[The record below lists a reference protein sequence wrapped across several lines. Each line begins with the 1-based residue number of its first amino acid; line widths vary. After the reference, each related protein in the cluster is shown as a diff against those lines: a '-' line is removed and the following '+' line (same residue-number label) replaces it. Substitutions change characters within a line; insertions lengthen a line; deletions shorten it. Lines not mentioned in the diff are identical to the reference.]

1 MTTKPY
7 VLILFSLLC
16 LTLTGVAQQGTGLD
30 EALPQ
35 DFDALEEIRDVLH
48 EAEFPLTQEQEQA
61 LRPIVDSRPE
71 SQRGAVIDGVRRDA
85 ADILTPDQDGVLLR
99 VEAGR
104 ILLADGV
111 EGLRALLAQ
120 AEAPALTFDQETQ
133 VQAVYDAHER
143 ALRELLQEES
153 VGPDAVEAEKRAL
166 EEQLLLASLKF
177 LNPTQ
182 RVALVGSVAAEA
194 LASNSDLPEDE
205 DELREYLGDLV
216 SPAGG
221 GGGGGGFGGGR
232 GGGGDR
238 GGRGGRGGGGIVID
252 GFGGGRMPNRDEIQE
267 IRINENAF
275 TAEQSEQSRGRTEII
290 TRGGTGRFNG
300 DVTFDFA
307 DESLDARNAFAAF
320 RPPYQQRNFRANVSG
335 PIIRNRLTLT
345 FSLNNNTN
353 EDGNTLRAIT
363 PDGLINAAVTNPS
376 VNRGVTTRATAQL
389 TENNVFNFSY
399 SYGTNDRKNNGVGGF
414 GLPEQGSNSFGDNFN
429 FQVKET
435 SVLSRS
441 FNNEVRFR
449 VGGFTR
455 ENRPIT
461 VAPHITVTDA
471 FRSGGSTRNS
481 ENDTRNYEFGDLLV
495 YTGQR
500 LSMKMGFEGEYAT
513 DASISRDRFNGSF
526 TFSRLDCDTD
536 PENDDPC
543 AGAFVAGRPI
553 RYSVNQGVP
562 ELDVTQFEMAAFVQS
577 DFRFTPSLTMGF
589 GLRYERQTNLNDGNN
604 FDPRLGFA
612 YSLGR
617 STVIR
622 GGSGIFHQRFN
633 LFQVKELIRLDGTRQ
648 RTLTIRNPAYPDP
661 FLSGEGG
668 TVSVPS
674 SVSVRA
680 EDLAAPYTWNNEVS
694 IETTFSQ
701 GLVLTG
707 SYRLVRGIHLHRTR
721 NLNAPLDI
729 TSSVARS
736 CRSEQLAEPD
746 EFGNPATCVRP
757 DPARGNISQLESTG
771 VSNNHN
777 LRVGFRQR
785 FSTININGNY
795 NFSSNYSDVSGGF
808 GGGFGGGGDFG
819 GRGGGG
825 GGRRPSDNY
834 DLDSEWGRFGARHR
848 FNSSVNFR
856 LPWNVNA
863 NTSFQWNTG
872 NPYSLRTGEDDNQDT
887 NTNDRPPGVGRNSL
901 TGPGFFQMGLN
912 LSKTV
917 QLISD
922 SVEAGGAGGRG
933 GAAAG
938 GGYYGRRT
946 GVRMTI
952 TARAENL
959 LNNVNFQSFSGV
971 MTSPFFGRATRARDA
986 RQIRLSVRFNF

>member
-7 VLILFSLLC
+7 VLILFSLFC

-35 DFDALEEIRDVLH
+35 DVDALEEIRDVLQ

-61 LRPIVDSRPE
+61 LRPILDSRPE
-71 SQRGAVIDGVRRDA
+71 SQRGAVIEGVRRDA
-85 ADILTPDQDGVLLR
+85 ADILTPDQNGVLLR

-111 EGLRALLAQ
+111 EGLRSLLAQ
-120 AEAPALTFDQETQ
+120 ADAPALTFDQETQ
-133 VQAVYDAHER
+133 VQAVYEAHER
-143 ALRELLQEES
+143 ALRDLLQAEG
-153 VGPDAVEAEKRAL
+153 VGPDAVEAERRAL

-182 RVALVGSVAAEA
+182 RVALVGSVGAQAI
-194 LASNSDLPEDE
+194 ASNSDLPEDE
-205 DELREYLGDLV
+205 DELREYLGDLR
-216 SPAGG
+216 SPA
-221 GGGGGGFGGGR
+221 GGGGFGGGR
-232 GGGGDR
+232 GGGRD
-238 GGRGGRGGGGIVID
+238 RGGRGGGGLVID

-267 IRINENAF
+267 IRINENSF
-275 TAEQSEQSRGRTEII
+275 TAEQSEQGRGRTEII

-307 DESLDARNAFAAF
+307 DESLDARDVFAKD

-335 PIIRNRLTLT
+335 PIIRNRLTVT
-345 FSLNNNTN
+345 FSMHNNTN
-353 EDGNTLRAIT
+353 EDGNTLTAIT
-363 PDGLINAAVTNPS
+363 PDGLINDAITNPS
-376 VNRGVTTRATAQL
+376 LSRGFTTRATAQL
-389 TENNVFNFSY
+389 NENNVLNFSY
-399 SYGTNDRKNNGVGGF
+399 TYGTNDRKNNGVGGF
-414 GLPEQGSNSFGDNFN
+414 GLPEQGSNSFWNNFN

-441 FNNEVRFR
+441 FNNEARFR
-449 VGGFTR
+449 VGGFSN

-461 VAPHITVTDA
+461 VAPHINVTDS

-481 ENDTRNYEFGDLLV
+481 ENDTRNYEFGDLLM

-500 LSMKMGFEGEYAT
+500 LSLKMGFEGEYAS
-513 DASISRDRFNGSF
+513 DASISRNNFNGSF

-536 PENDDPC
+536 PKNDDPC

-577 DFRFTPSLTMGF
+577 DFRLTPSFTMGF

-604 FDPRLGFA
+604 LDPRLGFA

-622 GGSGIFHQRFN
+622 GGSGIFHHRFN

-648 RTLTIRNPAYPDP
+648 RTFTIRNPAYPDP
-661 FLSGEGG
+661 FLSGDGG
-668 TVSVPS
+668 VVRVPS

-680 EDLAAPYTWNNEVS
+680 EDLAAPYTWNNEFS

-701 GLVLTG
+701 GLVLTS
-707 SYRLVRGIHLHRTR
+707 SYRFVRGIHLHRTR

-729 TSSVARS
+729 TSPVARS
-736 CRSEQLAEPD
+736 CRPEQLAEPD
-746 EFGNPATCVRP
+746 DFGNPATCVRP
-757 DPARGNISQLESTG
+757 DPTRGNISQLESTG

-808 GGGFGGGGDFG
+808 GFGEF
-819 GRGGGG
+819 RRFGGG
-825 GGRRPSDNY
+825 GGRGPADNY

-872 NPYSLRTGEDDNQDT
+872 NPYSLRTGTDDNQDT
-887 NTNDRPPGVGRNSL
+887 NTNDRPPGVPRNSL
-901 TGPGFFQMGLN
+901 TGPGFFEMGLN

-922 SVEAGGAGGRG
+922 SVDAGGAGGRG

-971 MTSPFFGRATRARDA
+971 RTSLLFGKATRARDA
-986 RQIRLSVRFNF
+986 RQIRLTVRFNF

>member
-7 VLILFSLLC
+7 VLMLFSLLC
-16 LTLTGVAQQGTGLD
+16 LTSTGVAQQGTGLD

-35 DFDALEEIRDVLH
+35 DFDGLEKIRDVLQ
-48 EAEFPLTQEQEQA
+48 EAEFPLSQEQEQA
-61 LRPIVDSRPE
+61 LQPIVDSRRE
-71 SQRGAVIDGVRRDA
+71 SQRGAVIEGVRRDA
-85 ADILTPDQDGVLLR
+85 ADILPPDQDGVLLR

-133 VQAVYDAHER
+133 VQAVYEAHER
-143 ALRELLQEES
+143 ALQQLLQEES
-153 VGPDAVEAEKRAL
+153 VGPDAVEAEKRTL

-177 LNPTQ
+177 LNPAQ

-205 DELREYLGDLV
+205 DELREYLGDLR

-221 GGGGGGFGGGR
+221 GGGSDFGRGGGR
-232 GGGGDR
+232 GGG
-238 GGRGGRGGGGIVID
+238 GGGGIVID

-307 DESLDARNAFAAF
+307 DESLDARDVFAAT
-320 RPPYQQRNFRANVSG
+320 RPPYQQRNFETNVSG

-345 FSLNNNTN
+345 FSMNYNTN
-353 EDGNTLRAIT
+353 EDGNTLTAIT
-363 PDGLINAAVTNPS
+363 PDGLINDAITNPRL
-376 VNRGVTTRATAQL
+376 NRGFTTRATAQL
-389 TENNVFNFSY
+389 NENNVLNFSY
-399 SYGTNDRKNNGVGGF
+399 TYGKNDRENNGVGGF
-414 GLPEQGSNSFGDNFN
+414 GLPEQGSNSFWNNFN

-441 FNNEVRFR
+441 FNNEARFR
-449 VGGFTR
+449 VGGFTN

-461 VAPHITVTDA
+461 VAPHITVTDS

-481 ENDTRNYEFGDLLV
+481 ENDTRNYEFGDLLM

-500 LSMKMGFEGEYAT
+500 LSLKMGFEGEYAS
-513 DASISRDRFNGSF
+513 DFSISRNNFNGSF
-526 TFSRLDCDTD
+526 TFSRLDCD
-536 PENDDPC
+536 PKNEDPC

-562 ELDVTQFEMAAFVQS
+562 ELDVTQFEMAVFVQS
-577 DFRFTPSLTMGF
+577 DFRLTPSFTMGF
-589 GLRYERQTNLNDGNN
+589 GLRHERQTNLNDGNN

-661 FLSGEGG
+661 FLSGDGG
-668 TVSVPS
+668 VVRVPS

-680 EDLAAPYTWNNEVS
+680 EDLAAPYTWNNEFS

-707 SYRLVRGIHLHRTR
+707 SYRFVRGIHLHRTR

-736 CRSEQLAEPD
+736 CRPEQLTEPD
-746 EFGNPATCVRP
+746 ESGNPATCVRP

-795 NFSSNYSDVSGGF
+795 NFSSNYNDVSGGF
-808 GGGFGGGGDFG
+808 GDGGDFG

-825 GGRRPSDNY
+825 GRGPADNY

-856 LPWNVNA
+856 LPWNTNA

-872 NPYSLRTGEDDNQDT
+872 NPYSLQTGEDDNQDT
-887 NTNDRPPGVGRNSL
+887 NTNDRPPGVPRNSL
-901 TGPGFFQMGLN
+901 AGPGFFQVGLN

-986 RQIRLSVRFNF
+986 RQIRLFVRFNF

>member
-7 VLILFSLLC
+7 VFILLSLLC
-16 LTLTGVAQQGTGLD
+16 LTLTGLAQEGTGGDAFL
-30 EALPQ
+30 LQ
-35 DFDALEEIRDVLH
+35 DFDALEEIRDVLE
-48 EAEFPLTQEQEQA
+48 EAEYPLTQEQEQA
-61 LRPIVDSRPE
+61 LRPIVESRPE
-71 SQRGAVIDGVRRDA
+71 SQRGAVIEGVRRDG
-85 ADILTPDQDGVLLR
+85 ADILTPDQDSVLLR

-111 EGLRALLAQ
+111 EGLRSLLVQ

-133 VQAVYDAHER
+133 VQAVYETHER
-143 ALRELLQEES
+143 VLAELLQTEDI
-153 VGPDAVEAEKRAL
+153 GPEAVEAQRHAL

-205 DELREYLGDLV
+205 DELREYLGDLR

-221 GGGGGGFGGGR
+221 GGGFRGGGGFGGR
-232 GGGGDR
+232 GGGR
-238 GGRGGRGGGGIVID
+238 GGRGGRGGGEGGGIVID

-267 IRINENAF
+267 IRINENSF
-275 TAEQSEQSRGRTEII
+275 TAEQSEQGRGRTEII

-300 DVTFDFA
+300 DVTFNFA
-307 DESLDARNAFAAF
+307 DESLDARNAFASF
-320 RPPYQQRNFRANVSG
+320 RPPYQQRNFNVNVSG

-345 FSLNNNTN
+345 FSGRSNLN
-353 EDGNTLRAIT
+353 EDGDTLRAIT
-363 PDGLINAAVTNPS
+363 ADGLVNDAIVRPS
-376 VNRGVTTRATAQL
+376 VNRDYTIRATAQL

-399 SYGTNDRKNNGVGGF
+399 SYGTSDRKNNGVGGF
-414 GLPEQGSNSFGDNFN
+414 GLPEQGSNSLGNNFN
-429 FQVKET
+429 FQFKET

-449 VGGFTR
+449 VGGFTN
-455 ENRPIT
+455 ETRPIT
-461 VAPHITVTDA
+461 IAPHITVSDA
-471 FRSGGSTRNS
+471 FRTGGSTRNS
-481 ENDTRNYEFGDLLV
+481 ENDTRNYEFGDLLM

-500 LSMKMGFEGEYAT
+500 LSLKMGFEGEYAS

-553 RYSVNQGVP
+553 RYSVNQGEP
-562 ELDVTQFEMAAFVQS
+562 ELDVTQFEAATFFQG
-577 DFRFTPSLTMGF
+577 DFRFTPRLTMGF
-589 GLRYERQTNLNDGNN
+589 GLRYEWQSNLTDSNN
-604 FDPRLGFA
+604 LDPRFGFA

-633 LFQVKELIRLDGTRQ
+633 LFQVKELVRLDGTRQ
-648 RTLTIRNPAYPDP
+648 RTLTIRNPSYPDP
-661 FLSGEGG
+661 FFTGEGEV
-668 TVSVPS
+668 VSVPS
-674 SVSVRA
+674 SVSVGA
-680 EDLAAPYTWNNEVS
+680 EDLVAPYTWNNEAS

-707 SYRLVRGIHLHRTR
+707 SYRFVRGIHLHRTR

-729 TSSVARS
+729 TAAVPRS
-736 CRSEQLAEPD
+736 CQPGQLTEPD

-757 DPARGNISQLESTG
+757 DPALGNISQLESTG

-785 FSTININGNY
+785 FSTININGSY

-808 GGGFGGGGDFG
+808 GGFGGGDFR
-819 GRGGGG
+819 RGGGG
-825 GGRRPSDNY
+825 GRGPADNY

-863 NTSFQWNTG
+863 NTSFEWNTG
-872 NPYSLRTGEDDNQDT
+872 NPYSLRTGTDDNQDT
-887 NTNDRPPGVGRNSL
+887 NTNDRPPGIPRNSL
-901 TGPGFFQMGLN
+901 TGPGSFEMGLN

-922 SVEAGGAGGRG
+922 SVDAGGAGGRG

-952 TARAENL
+952 TANAENL
-959 LNNVNFQSFSGV
+959 LNNVNYWSFSGV
-971 MTSPFFGRATRARDA
+971 MTSPFFGLATRARDA

>member
-7 VLILFSLLC
+7 VFILFSLFC
-16 LTLTGVAQQGTGLD
+16 LTLTGVAQQGSGLD
-30 EALPQ
+30 EALSQ
-35 DFDALEEIRDVLH
+35 DFDAFEEIRDVLQ
-48 EAEFPLTQEQEQA
+48 EAEFPLTQEQA

-71 SQRGAVIDGVRRDA
+71 SQRVAVIEGVRHHV

-104 ILLADGV
+104 ILLEDGV

-133 VQAVYDAHER
+133 VQAVYETHER

-153 VGPDAVEAEKRAL
+153 VGPAAVEAERRAL

-205 DELREYLGDLV
+205 DELREYLGDLR

-221 GGGGGGFGGGR
+221 GGGFGGR
-232 GGGGDR
+232 GGG
-238 GGRGGRGGGGIVID
+238 GGRGGRGGGGRGGLVID

-267 IRINENAF
+267 IRINENSF
-275 TAEQSEQSRGRTEII
+275 TAEQSEQGRGQTEII

-345 FSLNNNTN
+345 FSMNSHTN

-363 PDGLINAAVTNPS
+363 PDGLINDAITNPS
-376 VNRGVTTRATAQL
+376 LNRGFTTRATAQL
-389 TENNVFNFSY
+389 NENNVFNFSY

-414 GLPEQGSNSFGDNFN
+414 GLPEQGSNRLGSDFN

-441 FNNEVRFR
+441 FNNEARFR
-449 VGGFTR
+449 VGGFSN
-455 ENRPIT
+455 ENRPIS

-471 FRSGGSTRNS
+471 FRSGGSTRNN
-481 ENDTRNYEFGDLLV
+481 ENDTRNYEFGDLLM

-500 LSMKMGFEGEYAT
+500 LSLKMGFEGEYAT
-513 DASISRDRFNGSF
+513 DVSISRNNFNGSF

-562 ELDVTQFEMAAFVQS
+562 ELDVTQFEMAAFLQS
-577 DFRFTPSLTMGF
+577 DFRLTPSLTLGF
-589 GLRYERQTNLNDGNN
+589 GLRYERQTNLTDGNN

-617 STVIR
+617 STIIR

-648 RTLTIRNPAYPDP
+648 RTLTIRNPGYPDP
-661 FLSGEGG
+661 FLSVDGEV
-668 TVSVPS
+668 VSVPS

-680 EDLAAPYTWNNEVS
+680 EDLAAPYTWNNEFS
-694 IETTFSQ
+694 IETTFSG

-707 SYRLVRGIHLHRTR
+707 SYRFVRGIHLHRTR

-736 CRSEQLAEPD
+736 CRPEQLTEPD
-746 EFGNPATCVRP
+746 GFGNPATCVRP
-757 DPARGNISQLESTG
+757 DPARGNISHLESTG
-771 VSNNHN
+771 VSNHHN

-808 GGGFGGGGDFG
+808 GGGGDFW
-819 GRGGGG
+819 GRGR
-825 GGRRPSDNY
+825 GRGPADNY

-856 LPWNVNA
+856 LPWNINA

-887 NTNDRPPGVGRNSL
+887 NTNDRPPGVPRNSL
-901 TGPGFFQMGLN
+901 TGPGFFEMDVN

-922 SVEAGGAGGRG
+922 SVDAGVAGGRG

-952 TARAENL
+952 TASAENL

-971 MTSPFFGRATRARDA
+971 MTSPFFGLATRARDA